1 MSINPP
7 YLLIVEHGQFCQ
19 VTINKFFPIPHDRY
33 NLSISIRLSET
44 MLNALDARAVLY
56 EKDRTQ
62 VIRDAISH
70 YLDLPEESVEEK
82 IEELTKKQDSLD
94 SLITKLHS
102 QLQNQSKRTDKI
114 ETRLEELRTIIGVAL
129 EGSK

>member
-1 MSINPP
+1 MAKNSKDK
-7 YLLIVEHGQFCQ
+7 V
-19 VTINKFFPIPHDRY
+19 
-33 NLSISIRLSET
+33 ISIRLSEE

-70 YLDLPEESVEEK
+70 YLDLPEERVEEK
-82 IEELTKKQDSLD
+82 IEELRKKQDSLD
-94 SLITKLHS
+94 SLITKLRS

-129 EGSK
+129 EGLK

>member
-1 MSINPP
+1 
-7 YLLIVEHGQFCQ
+7 
-19 VTINKFFPIPHDRY
+19 
-33 NLSISIRLSET
+33 

>member
-1 MSINPP
+1 MVKQISKDK
-7 YLLIVEHGQFCQ
+7 V
-19 VTINKFFPIPHDRY
+19 
-33 NLSISIRLSET
+33 ISIRLSEV
-44 MLNALDARAVLY
+44 MLNAVDARAVLY

-70 YLDLPEESVEEK
+70 YLDLPEEGVEEK

-94 SLITKLHS
+94 SLITKLRS
-102 QLQNQSKRTDKI
+102 QLQNQSKRTDQI

>member
-1 MSINPP
+1 MAKNSKDK
-7 YLLIVEHGQFCQ
+7 V
-19 VTINKFFPIPHDRY
+19 
-33 NLSISIRLSET
+33 ISIRLSEG

-62 VIRDAISH
+62 VIRDAISN
-70 YLDLPEESVEEK
+70 YLDLPEERVEEK

-94 SLITKLHS
+94 SLITKIRS

-114 ETRLEELRTIIGVAL
+114 ETRLEELRKIIGVAL